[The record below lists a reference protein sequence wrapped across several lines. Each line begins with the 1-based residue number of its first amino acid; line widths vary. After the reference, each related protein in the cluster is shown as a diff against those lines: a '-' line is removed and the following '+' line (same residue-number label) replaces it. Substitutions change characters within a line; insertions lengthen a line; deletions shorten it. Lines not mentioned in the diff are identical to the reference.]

1 MSLPTS
7 GNYGDDSQIKA
18 LGGVRNSI
26 TKYDEVIT
34 LGIESG
40 NRWLDDT
47 LFPVTLT
54 LPLTIAQLQSATFIV
69 NYHAVMI
76 LKQHLN
82 ADDTEIKKW
91 EARRDGAF
99 NSLKKKIESQTSQSA
114 KARTYIAKSNYR
126 SINMRKYN

>member
-1 MSLPTS
+1 MSLPES
-7 GNYGDDSQIKA
+7 GDYGDDSQVKA

-26 TKYDEVIT
+26 IKYDEVIK

-40 NRWLDDT
+40 NRWLDDS
-47 LFPVTLT
+47 LHPVTLT
-54 LPLTIAQLQSATFIV
+54 LPLTTAQFNSATFVV

-76 LKQHLN
+76 LKQHLH
-82 ADDTEIKKW
+82 ADEPEIKKW

-99 NSLKKKIESQTSQSA
+99 NSLKKKIESQTSQSG
-114 KARTYIAKSNYR
+114 KARTFIKKSNYR